1 VIVPKMKDGQPDWL
15 AAFVILA
22 EQPDGSEFEVSRAL
36 RRQLGT
42 LLPAYMLP
50 RKFYFL
56 TTFPMTA
63 NGKADRKKLA
73 EMIE

>member
-1 VIVPKMKDGQPDWL
+1 
-15 AAFVILA
+15 
-22 EQPDGSEFEVSRAL
+22 
-36 RRQLGT
+36 LGA

-56 TTFPMTA
+56 TTFPMTV